1 MNPAPRNTIIW
12 SISNIVQRYPLRT
25 ILVVSSLVFAG
36 IAEGIGMSS
45 ILPLLST
52 ATSEAS
58 GDSQLEK
65 LFLSLFEIFGLEQ
78 TFATVLVILVVVI
91 AFKAI
96 FTLAAMMISGFAVA
110 NTSAE
115 LRTSLLQSLMI
126 AKWSFFQNQPIGI
139 FSNAMGKEA
148 DTAAALL
155 RQVSLAAALI
165 IQICVYLV
173 VAFLAS
179 WKVTAG
185 AILAGFVIF
194 LLLRGLV
201 GLARRAGRDSI
212 TASRSLLSGLSDA
225 MQGIKPLKAM
235 AMERFITPF
244 LAKEITELRRT
255 NVRSL
260 LAGEVMTH
268 SQEPILV
275 FIMAAGLFGFYSY
288 TSYSINTL
296 LVMAF
301 IFYRT
306 ASRFGQLQST
316 YQKTAV
322 CAEFYTAL
330 HDKIE
335 EANQS
340 KETHSGEMEVE
351 LSSCIQFD
359 NVHFA
364 FGDKVVLQG
373 VSLTVPAGKL
383 TTLFGPSGSGKTTAA
398 DLLLGLFDVDQGKIT
413 IDSQP
418 VAELNMEHWRQ
429 KIGYVPQEL
438 FLFHD
443 SIFHNLTLGEEKYT
457 RHDAE
462 NALRRAEVWDVVSEL
477 PGGMDTV
484 VGERGSRLSGGQ
496 RQRVSIA
503 RALIRKPRLLVLDEP
518 TTALDPITE
527 LEICKTLK
535 QLGGGVTVVAISH
548 QPALAKIADNLVSL
562 SSGHV
567 LSENKQ

>member
-225 MQGIKPLKAM
+225 MQGIKPLKA
-235 AMERFITPF
+235 
-244 LAKEITELRRT
+244 
-255 NVRSL
+255 
-260 LAGEVMTH
+260 
-268 SQEPILV
+268 
-275 FIMAAGLFGFYSY
+275 
-288 TSYSINTL
+288 
-296 LVMAF
+296 
-301 IFYRT
+301 
-306 ASRFGQLQST
+306 
-316 YQKTAV
+316 
-322 CAEFYTAL
+322 
-330 HDKIE
+330 
-335 EANQS
+335 
-340 KETHSGEMEVE
+340 
-351 LSSCIQFD
+351 
-359 NVHFA
+359 
-364 FGDKVVLQG
+364 
-373 VSLTVPAGKL
+373 
-383 TTLFGPSGSGKTTAA
+383 
-398 DLLLGLFDVDQGKIT
+398 
-413 IDSQP
+413 
-418 VAELNMEHWRQ
+418 
-429 KIGYVPQEL
+429 
-438 FLFHD
+438 
-443 SIFHNLTLGEEKYT
+443 
-457 RHDAE
+457 
-462 NALRRAEVWDVVSEL
+462 
-477 PGGMDTV
+477 
-484 VGERGSRLSGGQ
+484 
-496 RQRVSIA
+496 
-503 RALIRKPRLLVLDEP
+503 
-518 TTALDPITE
+518 
-527 LEICKTLK
+527 
-535 QLGGGVTVVAISH
+535 
-548 QPALAKIADNLVSL
+548 
-562 SSGHV
+562 
-567 LSENKQ
+567 